1 MRTSLNISNTLTKI
15 DEMKGGD
22 AVFQVLE
29 YDELKGGKDV
39 NTALMLSFM
48 KDAHIKL
55 RQLRIMLDNGSVRIE
70 TGALHF
76 LKGNI
81 VMENKM
87 GGVLGIGKKMF
98 ASKVTGETTFKPV
111 YKGTGELFLEPSF
124 GHYALIE
131 LEDEEIV
138 VDDGLFYACEQGI
151 EVGAAMQKNLSSSLF
166 GNEGLFQT
174 KLSGSGVAALEL
186 PVPESEIIKV
196 KLFND
201 TLKVDG
207 DFAILR
213 SGRLEFTVEK
223 SSKSLLATATGG
235 EGLLNVYKGTGEVW
249 LMPTS
254 SVYRQ
259 LGMSGIQNIATS
271 TNKRNTDE

>member
-1 MRTSLNISNTLTKI
+1 MRTSLNINNTLTKI
-15 DEMKGGD
+15 DEMKGED

-55 RQLRIMLDNGSVRIE
+55 RQLRIMLNNGTVRIE

-81 VMENKM
+81 TMENKM
-87 GGVLGIGKKMF
+87 GGVFGLGKKMF
-98 ASKVTGETTFKPV
+98 TSKVTGETTFKPV
-111 YKGTGELFLEPSF
+111 YKGTGEIFLEPSF
-124 GHYALIE
+124 GHYE
-131 LEDEEIV
+131 LEDEAIV
-138 VDDGLFYACEQGI
+138 VDDGLFYACEEGI

-213 SGRLEFTVEK
+213 SGRLDFTVEK

-254 SVYRQ
+254 SVYKE
-259 LGMSGIQNIATS
+259 LGTSGIEKIATP